1 MHSNPREA
9 SESTVVVARRT
20 LLTDEIV
27 ELELRNAD
35 GSALPDWDPGSHVD
49 VVLSE
54 DLVRQYSLCGDPD
67 DRSCW
72 RIAVLREPDGR
83 GGSRRIH
90 DELNEGTRVSVR
102 GPRNLF
108 PLEDSRNYVFIA
120 GGIGITPLLPMIST
134 AARSG
139 ARWSLHYGGRS
150 LQSMAF
156 TDRAR
161 DLSGGDVRF
170 YPQDQVGIIDLAAA
184 LGNPDPD
191 TLIYCCGPE
200 PLLAAVEE
208 RCRTS
213 WPSRALHV
221 ERFAPRAVIGDEVD
235 EAFEV
240 ELVQSGLTVTVEP
253 GESILTVVEDAG
265 VPILSSCME
274 GTCGTC
280 EVPVLEGI
288 PDHRDSVLTERER
301 EAHATMLICV
311 SRAATSRLVLDL

>member
-1 MHSNPREA
+1 MHGSSHEV

-20 LLTDEIV
+20 QLTDEIV

-35 GSALPDWDPGSHVD
+35 GSPLPPWDPGSHVD
-49 VVLSE
+49 LVLSR
-54 DLVRQYSLCGDPD
+54 DVVRQYSLCGDPG

-72 RIAVLREPDGR
+72 RVAVLRESNGR

-90 DELNEGTRVSVR
+90 DELHEGALVTVR

-108 PLEDSRNYVFIA
+108 PLHKSRNYVFIG

-134 AARSG
+134 VARSG

-150 LQSMAF
+150 LRSMAF

-161 DLSGGDVRF
+161 SLGGDVRL
-170 YPQDQVGIIDLAAA
+170 YPQDEVGHIDLAAA
-184 LGNPDPD
+184 LGAPDPD

-213 WPSRALHV
+213 WPAEALHV
-221 ERFAPRAVIGDEVD
+221 ERFAPRDVMSGEAD

-240 ELVQSGLTVTVEP
+240 ELAQSGLTVLVEA
-253 GESILTVVEDAG
+253 GESILNVVEDAG

-301 EAHATMLICV
+301 EANATMLICV
-311 SRAATSRLVLDL
+311 SRAVGSRLVLDL